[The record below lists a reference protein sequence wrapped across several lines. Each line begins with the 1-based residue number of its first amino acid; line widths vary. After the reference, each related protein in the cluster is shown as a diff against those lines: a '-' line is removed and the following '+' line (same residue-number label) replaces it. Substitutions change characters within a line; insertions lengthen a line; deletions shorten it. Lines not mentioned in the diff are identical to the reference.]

1 MAKKK
6 SITLGVDKEYQAKWD
21 LDTLRQAKEIESNA
35 ARMRAAQNYAK
46 EQVKMLGGIVSGSG
60 KAPAKKTTSKKK

>member
-1 MAKKK
+1 MAKSKALK
-6 SITLGVDKEYQAKWD
+6 MDKEYQAKWD
-21 LDTLRQAKEIESNA
+21 LDTLRQAKEIEANA

-60 KAPAKKTTSKKK
+60 KAPAKKTMTKKK